1 MHDES
6 KMYELE
12 YPAPKVDSDSTNG
25 PVLIVALQGFADAGM
40 AVDNSANHLK
50 AALDSRPVVS
60 FNNDEL
66 IDYRSRRPTV
76 TLDDNS
82 ITDIEDLS
90 LDLRVLR
97 DTEGTSFLLLSG
109 PEPDLRWEAFTGAVA
124 DLAEKYNVDST
135 ICLYGAPMTVPHTR
149 PLVVSAHGNSREL
162 VGDLFQLH
170 SQVTMPGSASL
181 FLEKEMHKRGGKVA
195 GYTAHVPHYIAQGP
209 YPQATYQLLQAV
221 SSTTGLQFPLRSLEH
236 DIERSSKQL
245 ENYLSD
251 NTEVVQV
258 VHALEEQYDAEV
270 ERYRNAHP
278 GSMLPGEG
286 PLPSGDEIGEEFE
299 RFLASIEEAGTQGSQ
314 EGEGPSA
321 ESTSPEQRAIESDE
335 TRRSAHETDEDEQDQ
350 GDSSDED

>member
-1 MHDES
+1 MQDES

-12 YPAPKVDSDSTNG
+12 YPAPKVDFDSANG

-82 ITDIEDLS
+82 ITDIEALT

-109 PEPDLRWEAFTGAVA
+109 PEPDMRWEAFTGAVA
-124 DLAEKYNVDST
+124 DLAEKYNVGST
-135 ICLYGAPMTVPHTR
+135 VCLYGAPMTVPHTR

-181 FLEKEMHKRGGKVA
+181 FLEREMHKRGGNVA

-221 SSTTGLQFPLRSLEH
+221 SSTTGLKFPLRSLEH

-278 GSMLPGEG
+278 GAMLPGEG
-286 PLPSGDEIGEEFE
+286 PLPTGDEIGEEFE
-299 RFLASIEEAGTQGSQ
+299 RFLASIDDDASRGTGGTGGTAGTNRG
-314 EGEGPSA
+314 
-321 ESTSPEQRAIESDE
+321 QRAIESDE
-335 TRRSAHETDEDEQDQ
+335 TRQSNDEDEGDQ